1 MVKGLIVFR
10 YLETYLLVL
19 VQRAIQFHK
28 EPLACAELNQVQHR
42 LAKNTPEHESHT
54 AVNTPHAY
62 GINKRHR
69 EQCTGTDLVH
79 VADKSQVFVIPALLI
94 GLQVNGIERASLQL
108 APLTLVSDV
117 FQVHNRVGFQIRMQ
131 N

>member
-42 LAKNTPEHESHT
+42 LAKNTPEHKSHT

-62 GINKRHR
+62 GINKRRR

-79 VADKSQVFVIPALLI
+79 VSNHFQVFVIPALLI

-117 FQVHNRVGFQIRMQ
+117 FQVHNRVGFQIRVQ
-131 N
+131 R